1 MAFSMRSRSGEG
13 KDAAMNLASGSQR
26 EKEAA
31 SAEGCELHCAA
42 SVART
47 AAKANAE
54 TPGSPYYNAN
64 ADMMSRWLAL
74 RPCRKLDQ
82 PKKEAC
88 ARSAWRLSRWPGAPT
103 PQRHGSPMVLN
114 RFRPEAS
121 FLAAIPAA
129 KLLVSLK
136 ILASLLSHS
145 NHWFR

>member
-1 MAFSMRSRSGEG
+1 
-13 KDAAMNLASGSQR
+13 MNLASGSQR

-31 SAEGCELHCAA
+31 SAEGCERHCAA

-74 RPCRKLDQ
+74 RPCRKLDP

-103 PQRHGSPMVLN
+103 PERHGSEPAPPLAAAG
-114 RFRPEAS
+114 PEAV
-121 FLAAIPAA
+121 LPGCG
-129 KLLVSLK
+129 
-136 ILASLLSHS
+136 
-145 NHWFR
+145 